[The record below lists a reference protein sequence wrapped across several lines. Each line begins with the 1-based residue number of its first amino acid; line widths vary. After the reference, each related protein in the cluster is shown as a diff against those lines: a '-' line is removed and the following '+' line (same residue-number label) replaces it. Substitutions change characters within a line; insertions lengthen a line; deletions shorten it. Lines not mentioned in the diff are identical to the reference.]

1 MKIKSVEIWG
11 MHNVLHKKYDFS
23 NVNYF
28 FGKNGSGKTTVLQAV
43 QLALL
48 GYIPGTNKKAQ
59 DIFTHS
65 CAPEM
70 KVSLVF
76 DNGYNVTRS
85 YKKNKQSVKS
95 ETTCVPDGFD
105 PSDIVKDL
113 ELPVF
118 NFSTF
123 LAMSPNAMKDWF
135 IKFLPSSENEVN
147 WKKILDGSE
156 VSYVNDSLYEDVL
169 NYASGLTPDIEG
181 VIKLNEYM
189 KSLLSFKQAEQKRYQ
204 YTFSSLVYYQDYD
217 GPNNENEITDKIAS
231 LRLTKQKY
239 LNDVSAYNSQKYTER
254 CLSEYSD
261 LKDEIN
267 DDDDFTSCQS
277 SVRDLENKL
286 KEIDSKKF
294 EIEREINSKRNE
306 YDEVNKVVSTGGIC
320 SYTNEVCSSIQP
332 MINGM
337 KERAVRLKESISNLR
352 TQLESISYS
361 RMSVCKTLNET
372 NQKLSA
378 IIKRYGERDTI
389 LKSYKPVSK
398 PEDLDV
404 SFIDNEIARLEEC
417 IVQLRANLQYDRISE
432 NVSREKM
439 VMEQDIDTLKNWI
452 NATGPN
458 GIQASLSEKPFHDM
472 EIILNNFLHTMY
484 DPNISFKFILDSKN
498 NSFGFGI
505 VRDKRFIKFD
515 TLSSGEKCIVSI
527 ILATGLIRCNDSKIH
542 LMLVDDALDHLDDEK
557 ADMFFRTLAKIEDT
571 QFILAGVKK
580 CSVNNSDNFKITEI
594 I

>member
-105 PSDIVKDL
+105 PSDILRDI

-118 NFSTF
+118 NFSSF

-147 WKKILDGSE
+147 WKEILDGSE

-204 YTFSSLVYYQDYD
+204 STFSSLVYYQDYD

-254 CLSEYSD
+254 CLSEYSY

-294 EIEREINSKRNE
+294 EIEREINSKRHE

-361 RMSVCKTLNET
+361 RMSVCKTLNES

-458 GIQASLSEKPFHDM
+458 GIQANLSEKPFHDM
-472 EIILNNFLHTMY
+472 EIILNNFLHNMY
-484 DPNISFKFILDSKN
+484 DPDISFKFILDSKN

-505 VRDKRFIKFD
+505 IRDSRFIKFD

-557 ADMFFRTLAKIEDT
+557 ADMFFSTLAKIEDT

>member
-70 KVSLVF
+70 KVYLVF
-76 DNGYNVTRS
+76 DNGYNITRS

-95 ETTCVPDGFD
+95 ETTCIPDGFD
-105 PSDIVKDL
+105 PSDILKDI

-118 NFSTF
+118 NFSSF
-123 LAMSPNAMKDWF
+123 LTMSPNAMKDWF

-147 WKKILDGSE
+147 WKDILDGSE
-156 VSYVNDSLYEDVL
+156 VSYVNDSLYRDVL
-169 NYASGLTPDIEG
+169 NYASELPPDIEG

-189 KSLLSFKQAEQKRYQ
+189 KALLSFKQAEQKRYQ
-204 YTFSSLVYYQDYD
+204 STFSSLVYYQDYD

-239 LNDVSAYNSQKYTER
+239 LNDVSAYNSQHYTER

-261 LKDEIN
+261 LSDEIN
-267 DDDDFTSCQS
+267 NDDDFISCQS
-277 SVRDLENKL
+277 SVHDLENKL
-286 KEIDSKKF
+286 REIDSKKF
-294 EIEREINSKRNE
+294 EIEREINSKRHE
-306 YDEVNKVVSTGGIC
+306 YDEVNKVASTGGIC

-337 KERAVRLKESISNLR
+337 KERSVRLKESISNLKI
-352 TQLESISYS
+352 QLDSISYS
-361 RMSVCKTLNET
+361 RVSVCKTLNET
-372 NQKLSA
+372 KQKVAA
-378 IIKRYGERDTI
+378 IIKRYDERDTI
-389 LKSYKPVSK
+389 LKSYNPVSK
-398 PEDLDV
+398 PEDLDI

-417 IVQLRANLQYDRISE
+417 IVQLRANLQYDIISE

-472 EIILNNFLHTMY
+472 EIILNDFLHTMY

-505 VRDKRFIKFD
+505 IRDKRFIKFD

-527 ILATGLIRCNDSKIH
+527 VLATGLISCNKSQIH

-557 ADMFFRTLAKIEDT
+557 ADMFFSTLEKLEDT

-580 CSVNNSDNFKITEI
+580 CDVNTSDNFKITEI

>member
-11 MHNVLHKKYDFS
+11 MHNVLHKKYDFT

-28 FGKNGSGKTTVLQAV
+28 YGKNGSGKTTVLQAV

-59 DIFTHS
+59 EIFTHS

-76 DNGYNVTRS
+76 DNGYTISRS
-85 YKKNKQSVKS
+85 YKKNGQSVKS
-95 ETTCVPDGFD
+95 ETKCIPDGFD

-118 NFSTF
+118 NFSAF
-123 LAMSPNAMKDWF
+123 LTMSPNAMKDWF
-135 IKFLPSSENEVN
+135 IKFLPYSESEIN
-147 WKKILDGSE
+147 WKEILDGSE
-156 VSYVNDSLYEDVL
+156 VSYVNDSLYQEIM
-169 NYASGLTPDIEG
+169 NYTKELTQDIEG
-181 VIKLNEYM
+181 ARKLYEYL
-189 KSLLSFKQAEQKRYQ
+189 KALLSFKQSEQKRYQ
-204 YTFSSLVYYQDYD
+204 STFSSLVYYQDYD

-239 LNDVSAYNSQKYTER
+239 LNAVSAYQSQQYTER
-254 CLSEYSD
+254 CLASYSD
-261 LKDEIN
+261 LKDDIH
-267 DDDDFTSCQS
+267 DDIDFIECQS
-277 SVRDLENKL
+277 AVYELENKL
-286 KEIDSKKF
+286 KEIDSHKF
-294 EIEREINSKRNE
+294 EIEKEINSKRHE
-306 YDEVNKVVSTGGIC
+306 YDEVSKVISTGGVC

-332 MINGM
+332 MIEEM
-337 KERAVRLKESISNLR
+337 EKKASCIKESVSVLKVE
-352 TQLESISYS
+352 LESISYS
-361 RMSVCKTLNET
+361 RMSVCQTLNET
-372 NQKLSA
+372 KQKLA
-378 IIKRYGERDTI
+378 AVIKRYDERDAI
-389 LKSYKPVSK
+389 LKSYNPVSR
-398 PEDLDV
+398 PEEVDV

-417 IVQLRANLQYDRISE
+417 LVQLRANLQYDRISE

-472 EIILNNFLHTMY
+472 ENILNNFLHEMY
-484 DPNISFKFILDSKN
+484 DPNISFKFILGSKN
-498 NSFGFGI
+498 NSFGFGVI
-505 VRDKRFIKFD
+505 RDKRFIKFD

-527 ILATGLIRCNDSKIH
+527 VLATGLLSCNASQIH

-557 ADMFFRTLAKIEDT
+557 ADMFFNTLAELENT
-571 QFILAGVKK
+571 QFILAGVKQ
-580 CSVNNSDNFKITEI
+580 CNVSNSDNFKITEI

>member
-76 DNGYNVTRS
+76 DNGYNITRS

-95 ETTCVPDGFD
+95 ETTCIPDEFD
-105 PSDIVKDL
+105 PADIVRDI

-118 NFSTF
+118 NFSSF
-123 LAMSPNAMKDWF
+123 LTMSPNAMKDWF

-147 WKKILDGSE
+147 WKDILEGSE
-156 VSYVNDSLYEDVL
+156 VSYVNDSLYEYVM

-181 VIKLNEYM
+181 VIKLSEHM

-204 YTFSSLVYYQDYD
+204 STFSSLVYYQDYD
-217 GPNNENEITDKIAS
+217 GPNNENEIANKIAS

-261 LKDEIN
+261 LKDEI
-267 DDDDFTSCQS
+267 DDDEDFTSCQS
-277 SVRDLENKL
+277 SVQDFENKL
-286 KEIDSKKF
+286 KEIDSEKL
-294 EIEREINSKRNE
+294 EIEKEINSKRHE

-337 KERAVRLKESISNLR
+337 KERAVRLKEIISNLKI
-352 TQLESISYS
+352 QLESISYS

-372 NQKLSA
+372 KQKLSA
-378 IIKRYGERDTI
+378 IIKRYDERDTI
-389 LKSYKPVSK
+389 LKSYNPVSK
-398 PEDLDV
+398 PEDLDI

-458 GIQASLSEKPFHDM
+458 GIQASLSEKPFHEM
-472 EIILNNFLHTMY
+472 EIILNNFLHNMY
-484 DPNISFKFILDSKN
+484 DPDISFKFILDSKN

-527 ILATGLIRCNDSKIH
+527 VLATGLISCNDSQIH

-557 ADMFFRTLAKIEDT
+557 ADIFFNTLAKLEDT

-580 CSVNNSDNFKITEI
+580 CNVNTSGNFKITEI

>member
-105 PSDIVKDL
+105 PSDILRDI

-118 NFSTF
+118 NFSSF

-147 WKKILDGSE
+147 WKEILDGSE
-156 VSYVNDSLYEDVL
+156 VSYVNDSLYQDVL

-204 YTFSSLVYYQDYD
+204 STFSSLVYYQDYD

-294 EIEREINSKRNE
+294 EIEREINSRRHE
-306 YDEVNKVVSTGGIC
+306 YDEVNKVASTGGIC

-398 PEDLDV
+398 PEDLDI

-458 GIQASLSEKPFHDM
+458 GIQANLSEKPFHDM
-472 EIILNNFLHTMY
+472 EIILNNFLHNMY
-484 DPNISFKFILDSKN
+484 DPDISFKFILDSKN

>member
-76 DNGYNVTRS
+76 DNGYNITRS

-95 ETTCVPDGFD
+95 ETTCIPYGFD
-105 PSDIVKDL
+105 PSDILKDI

-118 NFSTF
+118 NFSSF
-123 LAMSPNAMKDWF
+123 LTMSPNAMKDWF

-147 WKKILDGSE
+147 WKDILDGSE
-156 VSYVNDSLYEDVL
+156 VSYVNDSLYRDVL
-169 NYASGLTPDIEG
+169 NYASELTTDIEG

-189 KSLLSFKQAEQKRYQ
+189 KALLSFKQAEQKRYQ
-204 YTFSSLVYYQDYD
+204 STFSSLVYYQDYD

-239 LNDVSAYNSQKYTER
+239 LNDVSAYNSQQYTER

-261 LKDEIN
+261 LSDEIN
-267 DDDDFTSCQS
+267 NDDDFISCQS
-277 SVRDLENKL
+277 SVHDLENKL
-286 KEIDSKKF
+286 REIDSKKF
-294 EIEREINSKRNE
+294 EIEREINSKRHE
-306 YDEVNKVVSTGGIC
+306 YDEVNKVASTGGIC

-337 KERAVRLKESISNLR
+337 KERSLRLKESISNLKI
-352 TQLESISYS
+352 QLDSISYS
-361 RMSVCKTLNET
+361 RVSVCKTLNET
-372 NQKLSA
+372 KQKVAA
-378 IIKRYGERDTI
+378 IIKRYDERDTI
-389 LKSYKPVSK
+389 LKSYNPVSK
-398 PEDLDV
+398 PEDLDI

-472 EIILNNFLHTMY
+472 EIILNDFLHTMY

-505 VRDKRFIKFD
+505 IRDKRFIKFY

-527 ILATGLIRCNDSKIH
+527 VLATGLISCNKSQIH

-557 ADMFFRTLAKIEDT
+557 ANMFFSTLEKLEDT

-580 CSVNNSDNFKITEI
+580 CNVNTSDNFKITEI

>member
-11 MHNVLHKKYDFS
+11 MHNVLHKKYEFS
-23 NVNYF
+23 SVNYF

-76 DNGYNVTRS
+76 DNGYNITRS
-85 YKKNKQSVKS
+85 YKKNKQSVKY
-95 ETTCVPDGFD
+95 ETTCIPDGFD
-105 PSDIVKDL
+105 PSDILKDI

-118 NFSTF
+118 NFSSF
-123 LAMSPNAMKDWF
+123 LTMSPNAMKDWF

-147 WKKILDGSE
+147 WKDILDGSE
-156 VSYVNDSLYEDVL
+156 VSYVNDSLYRDVL
-169 NYASGLTPDIEG
+169 NYASELPPDIEG

-189 KSLLSFKQAEQKRYQ
+189 KALLSFKQAEQKRYQ
-204 YTFSSLVYYQDYD
+204 STFSSLVYYQDYD

-239 LNDVSAYNSQKYTER
+239 LNDVSAYNSQQYTER

-261 LKDEIN
+261 LSDEIN
-267 DDDDFTSCQS
+267 NDDDFISCQS
-277 SVRDLENKL
+277 SVHDLENKL
-286 KEIDSKKF
+286 REIDSKKF
-294 EIEREINSKRNE
+294 GVEREINSKRHE
-306 YDEVNKVVSTGGIC
+306 YDEVNKVASTGGIC

-337 KERAVRLKESISNLR
+337 KERSVRLKENISTLKI
-352 TQLESISYS
+352 QLESISYS
-361 RMSVCKTLNET
+361 RVSVCKTLNET
-372 NQKLSA
+372 KQKVAA
-378 IIKRYGERDTI
+378 IIKRYDERDTI
-389 LKSYKPVSK
+389 LKSYNPVSK
-398 PEDLDV
+398 PEDLDI

-472 EIILNNFLHTMY
+472 EIILNDFLHTMY

-505 VRDKRFIKFD
+505 IRDKRFIKFD

-527 ILATGLIRCNDSKIH
+527 VLATGLISCNKSQIH

-557 ADMFFRTLAKIEDT
+557 ADMFFSTLAKLGDT

-580 CSVNNSDNFKITEI
+580 CNVNTSDNFKITEI

>member
-76 DNGYNVTRS
+76 DNGYNITRS

-95 ETTCVPDGFD
+95 ETTCIPDGFD
-105 PSDIVKDL
+105 PSDILKDI

-118 NFSTF
+118 NFSSF
-123 LAMSPNAMKDWF
+123 LTMSPNAMKDWF

-147 WKKILDGSE
+147 WKDILDGSE
-156 VSYVNDSLYEDVL
+156 VSYVNDSLYEYFL
-169 NYASGLTPDIEG
+169 NYASGLTPNIEG
-181 VIKLNEYM
+181 VMKLNEHM

-204 YTFSSLVYYQDYD
+204 STFSSLVYYQDYD
-217 GPNNENEITDKIAS
+217 GPNNENEITNKIAS

-239 LNDVSAYNSQKYTER
+239 LNDVSAYNSQQYTER

-261 LKDEIN
+261 LSDEIN
-267 DDDDFTSCQS
+267 NDDDFISYQS
-277 SVRDLENKL
+277 SVHDLENKL
-286 KEIDSKKF
+286 REIDSKKF
-294 EIEREINSKRNE
+294 EIEREINSKRHE
-306 YDEVNKVVSTGGIC
+306 YDEVNKVASTGGIC

-337 KERAVRLKESISNLR
+337 KERSVRLKESISNLKI
-352 TQLESISYS
+352 QLESISYS
-361 RMSVCKTLNET
+361 RVSVCKTLNET
-372 NQKLSA
+372 KQKVAA
-378 IIKRYGERDTI
+378 IIKRYDDRDTI
-389 LKSYKPVSK
+389 LRSYSPVSK
-398 PEDLDV
+398 PEDLDI

-472 EIILNNFLHTMY
+472 EIILNDFLHTMY

-505 VRDKRFIKFD
+505 IRDKRFIKFD
-515 TLSSGEKCIVSI
+515 TLSSGEKCIVYI
-527 ILATGLIRCNDSKIH
+527 VLATGLISCNKSQIH

-557 ADMFFRTLAKIEDT
+557 ADMFFSTLAKFEDT

-580 CSVNNSDNFKITEI
+580 CNVSTSDNFKITEI

>member
-1 MKIKSVEIWG
+1 MNIKSVEIWG
-11 MHNVLHKKYDFS
+11 MHNVIHKKYDFS

-70 KVSLVF
+70 KVSLWF
-76 DNGYNVTRS
+76 DNGYNINRS
-85 YKKNKQSVKS
+85 YKKNGQSVKS
-95 ETTCVPDGFD
+95 ETKFVPDGFD
-105 PSDIVKDL
+105 PSDILKDI

-118 NFSTF
+118 NFSSF
-123 LAMSPNAMKDWF
+123 LTMSPNAMKDWF

-147 WKKILDGSE
+147 WKDILDGSG
-156 VSYVNDSLYEDVL
+156 VSYVNDSLYKDVL
-169 NYASGLTPDIEG
+169 NYASELTPDIEG

-204 YTFSSLVYYQDYD
+204 STFSSLVYYQDYD

-239 LNDVSAYNSQKYTER
+239 LNDVSAYDSQKFTER

-261 LKDEIN
+261 LKDEIHE
-267 DDDDFTSCQS
+267 DDDFISCQS
-277 SVRDLENKL
+277 SVSELENKL
-286 KEIDSKKF
+286 KEIDSEKF
-294 EIEREINSKRNE
+294 EIEREINSKRHE
-306 YDEVNKVVSTGGIC
+306 YDEVNKVASTGGIC

-337 KERAVRLKESISNLR
+337 KERSVRLKESISNLKIH
-352 TQLESISYS
+352 LESISYS

-372 NQKLSA
+372 KQKFTA
-378 IIKRYGERDTI
+378 IIRRYDERDTI
-389 LKSYKPVSK
+389 LKSYNPVSK
-398 PEDLDV
+398 PEDLDI

-432 NVSREKM
+432 NVNREKM

-452 NATGPN
+452 TATGPN
-458 GIQASLSEKPFHDM
+458 GIQASLAEKPFHDM
-472 EIILNNFLHTMY
+472 EIILNNFLHKMY
-484 DPNISFKFILDSKN
+484 DPDISFKFILDSKN

-527 ILATGLIRCNDSKIH
+527 VLATGLISCNDSQIH

-557 ADMFFRTLAKIEDT
+557 ADMFFSTLSKFEDN

-580 CSVNNSDNFKITEI
+580 CNVNTSDNFKITEI

>member
-11 MHNVLHKKYDFS
+11 MHNVLHKKYDFA

-28 FGKNGSGKTTVLQAV
+28 YGKNGSGKTTVLQAV

-76 DNGYNVTRS
+76 DNGYNITRS
-85 YKKNKQSVKS
+85 YKKNGQSVKS
-95 ETTCVPDGFD
+95 ETKCIPDGFD
-105 PSDIVKDL
+105 PSIIVKDL

-118 NFSTF
+118 NFSAF
-123 LAMSPNAMKDWF
+123 LTMSPNAMKDWF

-147 WKKILDGSE
+147 WKELLEGSE
-156 VSYVNDSLYEDVL
+156 VSYVNDSLYQDVL
-169 NYASGLTPDIEG
+169 NYASELTPDIEG
-181 VIKLNEYM
+181 VRKLNEYM

-204 YTFSSLVYYQDYD
+204 STFSSLVYYQDYD

-239 LNDVSAYNSQKYTER
+239 LNAVSAYQSQHYTEL
-254 CLSEYSD
+254 CLEGYSD
-261 LKDEIN
+261 LKDDIHN
-267 DDDDFTSCQS
+267 DEDFITCQS
-277 SVRDLENKL
+277 SVSEMEAKL
-286 KEIDSKKF
+286 KDIDSRKF
-294 EIEREINSKRNE
+294 EIEREINSKRHE
-306 YDEVNKVVSTGGIC
+306 YDEVNKAVSTGGVC

-332 MINGM
+332 MIHGM
-337 KERAVRLKESISNLR
+337 KERSVRLKESISNMKV
-352 TQLESISYS
+352 QLESISYS
-361 RMSVCKTLNET
+361 RMSVCKTLNEEK
-372 NQKLSA
+372 QKLSA
-378 IIKRYGERDTI
+378 IIKRYDERDTI
-389 LKSYKPVSK
+389 LKSYNPVSK
-398 PEDLDV
+398 PDEVDI

-452 NATGPN
+452 NVTGPN
-458 GIQASLSEKPFHDM
+458 GVQANLSEKPFHDM
-472 EIILNNFLHTMY
+472 ETILNDFIHKMY
-484 DPNISFKFILDSKN
+484 DPEIDFKFILDSKN

-505 VRDKRFIKFD
+505 SRNKRFIKFD
-515 TLSSGEKCIVSI
+515 TLSSGEKCIISI
-527 ILATGLIRCNDSKIH
+527 VLATSLISCNLSHIH

-557 ADMFFRTLAKIEDT
+557 ADMFFDTLAKFTDT

-580 CSVNNSDNFKITEI
+580 CNVNNSDNFKITEI

>member
-11 MHNVLHKKYDFS
+11 MHNVLHKKYDFR

-76 DNGYNVTRS
+76 DNGYNITRT
-85 YKKNKQSVKS
+85 YKKNGQSVKS
-95 ETTCVPDGFD
+95 ETKCIPDSFD
-105 PSDIVKDL
+105 PSIIVKDL

-118 NFSTF
+118 NFSSF
-123 LAMSPNAMKDWF
+123 LTMSPNAMKDWF

-147 WKKILDGSE
+147 WKEILEGAE
-156 VSYVNDSLYEDVL
+156 VSYVNDSLYQDVL
-169 NYASGLTPDIEG
+169 NYASELTPDIEG
-181 VIKLNEYM
+181 VRKLNEYM

-204 YTFSSLVYYQDYD
+204 STFSSLVYYQDYD

-239 LNDVSAYNSQKYTER
+239 LNDVSAYQSQHYTEL
-254 CLSEYSD
+254 CLEGYSD
-261 LKDEIN
+261 LKDDIHN
-267 DDDDFTSCQS
+267 DEDFIACQS
-277 SVRDLENKL
+277 AVNDMEAKL
-286 KEIDSKKF
+286 KDIDSRKF
-294 EIEREINSKRNE
+294 EIEREINSKRHE
-306 YDEVNKVVSTGGIC
+306 YYEVNKVVSTGGVC

-332 MINGM
+332 MIDEM
-337 KERAVRLKESISNLR
+337 KKRAEAIRESVSTLKSELQSISV
-352 TQLESISYS
+352 S
-361 RMSVCKTLNET
+361 RMSTCQILNDEK
-372 NQKLSA
+372 QRLA
-378 IIKRYGERDTI
+378 IIIKRYDERDTI
-389 LKSYKPVSK
+389 LKSYNPVSK
-398 PEDLDV
+398 PDEVDV

-417 IVQLRANLQYDRISE
+417 LVQLRANLQYDRISE

-452 NATGPN
+452 NVTGPN

-472 EIILNNFLHTMY
+472 EIILNDFLHTMY
-484 DPNISFKFILDSKN
+484 DPKISFKFILDSKN

-505 VRDKRFIKFD
+505 IRDKRFIKFD

-527 ILATGLIRCNDSKIH
+527 VLATGLISCNKSQIH

-557 ADMFFRTLAKIEDT
+557 ADMFFSTLAKLEDT

-580 CSVNNSDNFKITEI
+580 CNVSTSDNFKITEI